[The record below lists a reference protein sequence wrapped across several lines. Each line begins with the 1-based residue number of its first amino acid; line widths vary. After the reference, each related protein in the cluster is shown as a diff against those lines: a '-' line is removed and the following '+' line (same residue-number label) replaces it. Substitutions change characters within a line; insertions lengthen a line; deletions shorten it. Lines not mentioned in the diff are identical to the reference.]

1 MGGVGSV
8 GTGRKVPGWGGKH
21 QENIKLFMQQAGE
34 LQSGTLVHGVLKGTN
49 LFCYWRSED
58 ADSGQEPLFT
68 ILINKVTTPLEVRL
82 PGAWPGHLFL
92 KALEGW
98 AQSSETRKVD
108 SVPQITKLQHRTGPG
123 DIFLPQ
129 ITLRKSSCSL
139 SIPSPFRTPEAFVLG
154 QAVSPPVLWAS
165 ALPQHRTSDPCLCFG
180 CTEQAA

>member
-1 MGGVGSV
+1 MTQPTASGTLRVQVRGPNGMEIDGQSKNLDLGGQSGMGRQQGEYWGRGVSGDWEEGARV
-8 GTGRKVPGWGGKH
+8 GRLNSP
-21 QENIKLFMQQAGE
+21 ENTKLFMQQAGE

-82 PGAWPGHLFL
+82 PGACPGHLFL

-123 DIFLPQ
+123 DLLP
-129 ITLRKSSCSL
+129 TSSY
-139 SIPSPFRTPEAFVLG
+139 PK
-154 QAVSPPVLWAS
+154 
-165 ALPQHRTSDPCLCFG
+165 
-180 CTEQAA
+180 